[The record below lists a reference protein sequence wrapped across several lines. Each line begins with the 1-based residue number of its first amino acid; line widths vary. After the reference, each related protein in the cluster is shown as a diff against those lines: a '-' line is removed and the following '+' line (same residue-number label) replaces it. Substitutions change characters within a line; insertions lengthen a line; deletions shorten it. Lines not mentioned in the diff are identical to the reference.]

1 MRKNL
6 KQESYQLFHRWGA
19 WILLCMAFLGCFL
32 IAKSTPIGA
41 ERWHARVDAK
51 CITLMTKAEAEWHVE
66 WYTTISHNRVDK
78 ELVGLGDR
86 YGLPPGSVKNGAE
99 IYAAL
104 SEAEYTRLMWFE
116 GGLLCFCIIFPAIL
130 ISYPLD
136 RGIPEWSAKLC
147 GSRRKVAHAKV
158 WAYYLLALVFSVV
171 YTVLLIV
178 VYSRCIFTRQ
188 GIGYVLGTLAVHTL
202 MELAILSIPMY
213 IAFFCKNI
221 FSVLG
226 FNTLYGI
233 LCYAVN
239 VAAHYSDGVLFI
251 PFPAWL
257 HGLRSLWQP
266 GASPLWLL
274 LSALVSL
281 AYILA
286 FAGFSVR
293 SFERSDNQQA

>member
-19 WILLCMAFLGCFL
+19 WILLCLAFLGCFL
-32 IAKSTPIGA
+32 MAKSTPVGA
-41 ERWHARVDAK
+41 ERWHARIDSK
-51 CITLMTKAEAEWHVE
+51 CIMLMTKAEAEWHVE

-78 ELVGLGDR
+78 ELIGLGDR
-86 YGLPPGSVKNGAE
+86 YGLPSGSVKNGAE

-116 GGLLCFCIIFPAIL
+116 GGLLCFCIMFPAIL

-136 RGIPEWSAKLC
+136 RGVLEWSAKLC
-147 GSRRKVAHAKV
+147 GSRRKAAHAKV
-158 WAYYLLALVFSVV
+158 LTYYLLALVFSVV

-178 VYSRCIFTRQ
+178 IYARYIFSRQ

-202 MELAILSIPMY
+202 MEVAILSIPLY
-213 IAFFCKNI
+213 IAFLCKNTFLI
-221 FSVLG
+221 LG
-226 FNTLYGI
+226 FNTAYGV

-239 VAAHYSDGVLFI
+239 VAAHYQDGVLFI

-266 GASPLWLL
+266 DGPKLWLAA
-274 LSALVSL
+274 SALFSL
-281 AYILA
+281 AWILV
-286 FAGFSVR
+286 FGRLSVR
-293 SFERSDNQQA
+293 HFARAGK

>member
-136 RGIPEWSAKLC
+136 RGIPEWSVSSISSAGKPESFCSSSFIKPSLFITVFLPSNKVIYGNDLIPIC
-147 GSRRKVAHAKV
+147 FELFYTAYSRR
-158 WAYYLLALVFSVV
+158 
-171 YTVLLIV
+171 
-178 VYSRCIFTRQ
+178 
-188 GIGYVLGTLAVHTL
+188 GYVVVL
-202 MELAILSIPMY
+202 PQP
-213 IAFFCKNI
+213 AFMFHAPD
-221 FSVLG
+221 SQQS
-226 FNTLYGI
+226 
-233 LCYAVN
+233 LC
-239 VAAHYSDGVLFI
+239 FK
-251 PFPAWL
+251 
-257 HGLRSLWQP
+257 
-266 GASPLWLL
+266 PL
-274 LSALVSL
+274 
-281 AYILA
+281 
-286 FAGFSVR
+286 
-293 SFERSDNQQA
+293 